1 MLAKMSASQE
11 FDFIMFNSLHVN
23 VFNAFE
29 DDFVG
34 MYFNRLCPKP
44 DVAI

>member
-34 MYFNRLCPKP
+34 MHFNMLFPEL